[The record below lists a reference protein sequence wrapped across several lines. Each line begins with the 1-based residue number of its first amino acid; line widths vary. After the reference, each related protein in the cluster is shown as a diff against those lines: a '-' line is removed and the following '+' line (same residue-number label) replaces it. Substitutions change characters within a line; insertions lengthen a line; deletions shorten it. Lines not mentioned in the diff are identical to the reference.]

1 MSEMKKINDEQMN
14 EIAGGKDYRVQNSN
28 FCPRCRMPS
37 GVQIPQILSTGFDK
51 NRKKKRG

>member
-28 FCPRCRMPS
+28 FSWGWRPS
-37 GVQIPQILSTGFDK
+37 RD
-51 NRKKKRG
+51 